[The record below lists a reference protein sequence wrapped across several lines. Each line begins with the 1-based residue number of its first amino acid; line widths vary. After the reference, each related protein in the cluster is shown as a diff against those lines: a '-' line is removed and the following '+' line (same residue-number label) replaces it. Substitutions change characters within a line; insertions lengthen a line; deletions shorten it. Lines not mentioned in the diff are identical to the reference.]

1 MQQAISAVP
10 VQVPG
15 NGTNIITGSERCS
28 KPHEPDRPSS
38 SNRNSKPLKCDRPS
52 SSCRSES
59 HEHVGARSR
68 QLPESN
74 KTDRRHFKAGRNKFS
89 IAVFPP
95 SMRTIIQNPLS
106 LSSYTPLLQK
116 LLHWIGRNSYRLL
129 FAVATGQLI
138 LVAVVAVAPFILL
151 FFMATSAAV
160 VIILS
165 GIVFVSASTASTSQ
179 QSSLAQFAP
188 GLCGR
193 WLRKSA
199 LQRRDCWARPNPKYR
214 LSLLITMLT
223 FRRDEGPTST

>member
-59 HEHVGARSR
+59 HEHVGARTR

-138 LVAVVAVAPFILL
+138 LVAVVAVAPFILF

-165 GIVFVSASTASTSQ
+165 GIVFVSASTASMATAIITCSICAGVVWKVAKKKC
-179 QSSLAQFAP
+179 SVAKRLLSKA
-188 GLCGR
+188 
-193 WLRKSA
+193 KSEVSA
-199 LQRRDCWARPNPKYR
+199 LLADNYVNLPQR
-214 LSLLITMLT
+214 
-223 FRRDEGPTST
+223 